1 MKNYLLIILTLFITY
16 NLRSQ
21 STLGVYLNKD
31 YSRDT
36 GEKFQINKIR
46 ILSDS
51 TFVLNFYSIET
62 KEQFDNF
69 NQKKSTR
76 DYIPITKGGT
86 YIKKDNYYI
95 FNYGWNNIEVKGYFK
110 KNEKK
115 IIIYTDWEN
124 NKVEKGIIYKKLKK
138 EID

>member
-1 MKNYLLIILTLFITY
+1 MTFFITY

-21 STLGVYLNKD
+21 STIGVYLNKD
-31 YSRDT
+31 YSKDSD
-36 GEKFQINKIR
+36 EKFQINKIR

-62 KEQFDNF
+62 NEQFDNF
-69 NQKKSTR
+69 NQKKSNG